1 MTRTRSVA
9 LLCALVCLGAMAGA
23 QAPATPMA
31 GDRPTNDLPT
41 PYRTIENFFKL
52 PEGRTWGST
61 SAVEIDKDGKSVWI
75 AERCGGNSACLEKP
89 TLDPILHFDASGKLM
104 NSFGAG
110 LIVSPHGIFVDRDG
124 NIWLTDYQDNRPPP
138 QRGAG
143 GRGERGA
150 GDAAA
155 GRAAAPPPT
164 GPVGPPA
171 GTTKGHQIFKFNRDG
186 KLLMTLGKPGGAA
199 DPEYFYQPNDVLVAP
214 NGDIFVAQGHGQPA
228 DRLFKFSKDG
238 KLIKAWGKRGT
249 GPNEFDQPHTLA
261 MDSKGR
267 LFVGDRNNNRIQIL
281 DQNGTY
287 ITEWRQFSRPS
298 GIYIDKKDTIY
309 VTDSES
315 GSVARN
321 HDGWKRG
328 IRIGSARDG
337 SIAAFIPD
345 PETRTRPDG
354 FTNTSAAEGVAAD
367 PQGNVYGAEVG
378 PRAVKKYVK
387 NQ

>member
-1 MTRTRSVA
+1 MTRTRSVV

-23 QAPATPMA
+23 QAPASPD
-31 GDRPTNDLPT
+31 DRPTNDLPT
-41 PYRTIENFFKL
+41 PYRTLENFFKL

-61 SAVEIDKDGKSVWI
+61 SAVEIDKDGKSIWI

-89 TLDPILHFDASGKLM
+89 TLDPILHFDASGALIKT
-104 NSFGAG
+104 FGAG
-110 LIVSPHGIFVDRDG
+110 MIVSPHGIFVDRDG
-124 NIWLTDYQDNRPPP
+124 NIWVTDYQDNRPQA
-138 QRGAG
+138 QRGTGAG

-150 GDAAA
+150 GDAAT
-155 GRAAAPPPT
+155 GRAPAPPT

-186 KLLMTLGKPGGAA
+186 KLLMTLGKAGGAA
-199 DPEYFYQPNDVLVAP
+199 DPDYFYQPNDVLVAP

-287 ITEWRQFSRPS
+287 MTEWRQFSRPS
-298 GIYIDKKDTIY
+298 GIYIDKNDTIY
-309 VTDSES
+309 VADSES

-328 IRIGSARDG
+328 IRIGSAKDG
-337 SIAAFIPD
+337 SINAFIPD
-345 PETRTRPDG
+345 PETRTRPEG

-387 NQ
+387 NR

>member
-1 MTRTRSVA
+1 MTRTRSVVV
-9 LLCALVCLGAMAGA
+9 LSALVCLGAMAGA
-23 QAPATPMA
+23 QAPATPTA
-31 GDRPTNDLPT
+31 DDRPTNDLPT
-41 PYRTIENFFKL
+41 PYRTVENFFKL
-52 PEGRTWGST
+52 PDGRMWGST

-89 TLDPILHFDASGKLM
+89 TLDPILHFDASGTLM
-104 NSFGAG
+104 KSFGAG
-110 LIVSPHGIFVDRDG
+110 LIVSPHGICVDRDG
-124 NIWLTDYQDNRPPP
+124 NIWLTDYQDNRPQP

-249 GPNEFDQPHTLA
+249 GPNEFDQPHALA

-287 ITEWRQFSRPS
+287 LTEWRQFSRPS
-298 GIYIDKKDTIY
+298 GIYIDKNDTIY
-309 VTDSES
+309 VADSES
-315 GSVARN
+315 ESVARN

-328 IRIGSARDG
+328 IRIGSAKDG
-337 SIAAFIPD
+337 SINAFIPD
-345 PETRTRPDG
+345 PDTRKRPDVG
-354 FTNTSAAEGVAAD
+354 TSAAEGVAAD
-367 PQGNVYGAEVG
+367 SQGNVYGAEVG